1 MSLATKCSFLS
12 NFEALD
18 FFILESYSS
27 GSILAF
33 IGCKTED
40 RLEYLSS
47 ANTSGE
53 LNQSSGESIL
63 AFIGCKTGVSP
74 IDDSSQ
80 SSGEPILAFIGC
92 KTGGMP
98 NRLLSLIYAF
108 CQHEW

>member
-1 MSLATKCSFLS
+1 MSPAMKSSLSS

-33 IGCKTED
+33 IACKTED

-53 LNQSSGESIL
+53 L
-63 AFIGCKTGVSP
+63 
-74 IDDSSQ
+74 SQ
-80 SSGEPILAFIGC
+80 SSGEPIVAFIGC
-92 KTGGMP
+92 KAGGKP
-98 NRLLSLIYAF
+98 NR
-108 CQHEW
+108 

>member
-1 MSLATKCSFLS
+1 MAPVMKFSLSS
-12 NFEALD
+12 NFEALH

-33 IGCKTED
+33 IGCKTRD

-53 LNQSSGESIL
+53 L
-63 AFIGCKTGVSP
+63 
-74 IDDSSQ
+74 SQ

-92 KTGGMP
+92 KTGGKP
-98 NRLLSLIYAF
+98 NR
-108 CQHEW
+108 